1 MIAPRPSPRALDSN
15 SFFFFSYHFKPSFL
29 LWIISKT
36 PPLHSLP
43 AASDR
48 TIPIVLHAEL
58 NLNFCIHMPNR
69 ADAGHSP
76 PGDKSDFKVDL
87 DDPIARMSD
96 IALRKKKNA
105 DAQAAFRQ
113 R

>member
-1 MIAPRPSPRALDSN
+1 LHLLSLLGSIEP
-15 SFFFFSYHFKPSFL
+15 FFFFYLFNCVTTLELS
-29 LWIISKT
+29 
-36 PPLHSLP
+36 
-43 AASDR
+43 
-48 TIPIVLHAEL
+48 L
-58 NLNFCIHMPNR
+58 NLCIHMPNR

-76 PGDKSDFKVDL
+76 PGDKSDFKVDV